1 MAFASAPAIKQ
12 ARNILRGE
20 KRSAMAK
27 KANIC
32 GMKRLFIILLLFS
45 MTSFVFAASSA
56 SHRKAAEELLD
67 VTDLKNSMDRMI
79 TQMVEMQLQQK
90 PGMDAYR
97 DVFLQFFSKHL
108 GFNSIK
114 SDFIDIYTEEF
125 TEQELRK
132 LTAFYNTPV
141 GKKTI
146 TKLPILMQK
155 GAQIGMSKVRMNQNE
170 LRDMLQ
176 AEAKRLEEK
185 NKKAQ
190 PDK

>member
-1 MAFASAPAIKQ
+1 
-12 ARNILRGE
+12 
-20 KRSAMAK
+20 
-27 KANIC
+27 
-32 GMKRLFIILLLFS
+32 MKRLLMTLLLLS
-45 MTSFVFAASSA
+45 MISLVSAAPSA

-67 VTDLKNSMDRMI
+67 VTGLKTSMERMI
-79 TQMVEMQLQQK
+79 TQMVEIQLRQK

-97 DVFLQFFSKHL
+97 DVFLQFFTKYL

-155 GAQIGMSKVRMNQNE
+155 GAQVGMSKVRMHQNE

-176 AEAKRLEEK
+176 DEAKRLEKK
-185 NKKAQ
+185 NKT
-190 PDK
+190 DKPAK

>member
-1 MAFASAPAIKQ
+1 
-12 ARNILRGE
+12 
-20 KRSAMAK
+20 
-27 KANIC
+27 
-32 GMKRLFIILLLFS
+32 MKRLFIILLLFS

>member
-1 MAFASAPAIKQ
+1 
-12 ARNILRGE
+12 
-20 KRSAMAK
+20 
-27 KANIC
+27 
-32 GMKRLFIILLLFS
+32 MKRLYITLLLLG
-45 MTSFVFAASSA
+45 MTSLVFAAPTA

-67 VTDLKNSMDRMI
+67 VTGLKTSMDRMI
-79 TQMVEMQLQQK
+79 KQMVEMQLRQK

-132 LTAFYNTPV
+132 LIAFYNTPV

-185 NKKAQ
+185 NKTAQ
-190 PDK
+190 PAK